1 MIAVS
6 DTFKILAI
14 DGGGF
19 RGAFAA
25 HILNRIEE
33 EFQVNW
39 QKDFGLI
46 AGTSTGSII
55 AAGLAYG
62 LSAAQLVEF
71 YERHGEAIFQKR
83 LLGWKGIFASKY
95 SSNALKEALENVFK
109 ETKLSDISTPL
120 IIPSTDIG
128 NGRVHVF
135 KTQYHWDFNRDGKE
149 KISDAVLASC
159 SAPTFFN
166 PHKVSCY
173 VLADGGLWANN
184 PSLVAALDAHKRLN
198 IPLSKIKVFSVGTGV
213 AQKFYSQK
221 KTWLKKKLGWGVAT
235 LWGRTKF
242 IDMIFNLQSQTADNM
257 LGLLLDKERQ
267 VKRINFDSDMDLPL
281 DDVGRLE
288 DWCSRA
294 DQIFTYSSK
303 SISDF
308 LSLTK
313 RERSMNE
320 MRELA
325 PTNRSEFPCDKEPM
339 P

>member
-1 MIAVS
+1 MTTVS

-25 HILNRIEE
+25 YVLRRIEE
-33 EFQVNW
+33 EFQIDW

-46 AGTSTGSII
+46 AGTSTGSIV

-71 YERHGEAIFQKR
+71 YQKQGAAIFQKR
-83 LLGWKGIFASKY
+83 LLGWTGFFASKY
-95 SSNALKEALENVFK
+95 SSNALKDALGAVFK
-109 ETKLSDISTPL
+109 ETKLSDISIPL

-128 NGRVHVF
+128 NGKVHIF
-135 KTQYHWDFNRDGKE
+135 KTQYHGDFNRDGKE
-149 KISDAVLASC
+149 KIADAVLASC

-173 VLADGGLWANN
+173 MLADGGLWANN
-184 PSLVAALDAHKRLN
+184 PSFVAVLDAHKRLGV
-198 IPLSKIKVFSVGTGV
+198 PLGKIKVFSVGTGV

-221 KTWLKKKLGWGVAT
+221 KTWLKKRMGWGFAT

-242 IDMIFNLQSQTADNM
+242 IDMVFNLQSQTADNM
-257 LGLLLDKERQ
+257 LGLLLDKESQ
-267 VKRINFDSDMDLPL
+267 VKRINFESDMDLPL

-303 SISDF
+303 DISDF
-308 LSLTK
+308 LDLPK
-313 RERSMNE
+313 RKKASVKCV
-320 MRELA
+320 
-325 PTNRSEFPCDKEPM
+325 S
-339 P
+339 